1 MMELHLIRHAAAEVP
16 HLGLHDTERKLTFKG
31 KDQAKVLRKTLE
43 TLEVKYDLVLCSPWR
58 RARETASLLEPVAD
72 KLEPC
77 ELLAQAP
84 SPELKQLIEELA
96 SKYKTVA
103 LVGHQPWISELTALL
118 LLGDG
123 SLADKF
129 EFRKSSLYALE
140 WTPDQAFLRFVL
152 PPGVLRRLR

>member
-1 MMELHLIRHAAAEVP
+1 MELHLIRHAAAEIP
-16 HLGLHDTERKLTFKG
+16 HAGLHDQSRRLTLKG
-31 KDQAKVLRKTLE
+31 KDQAKVLRKTLQ
-43 TLEVKYDLVLCSPWR
+43 TLEINYDLLLCSPWR

-84 SPELKQLIEELA
+84 SPDLKQLLEGLIGKHKL
-96 SKYKTVA
+96 VA

-118 LLGDG
+118 LLNDA

-140 WTPDQAFLRFVL
+140 WTPDQSFLRFVL